1 MKPEDFEPLRL
12 PIPTGGV
19 TEPTEVRALEQ
30 LLLLRV
36 LRLTTGHLSAWTWER
51 VLGGEQ
57 FGHVIENWGDA
68 SFVAEVVAHDEIRAI
83 SAPEDLKLACALAR
97 QLDVQHIK
105 FDPIGAVARRLPQFC
120 FTAGAMNYPRD
131 GRRELAVRLDRG
143 VAVLELAEQ
152 SRTWL
157 ELLTLDS
164 HGEVLRRSIVPTSL
178 NLTLGRPSLLAT
190 VIETSRLLD
199 GDERMAGAVH
209 DAPEVKEAL
218 GQGDVV
224 RAVQLLHQV
233 KMPAPVGYSA
243 TVNAGYGTVSY
254 FNAVAPSV
262 IVPL

>member
-1 MKPEDFEPLRL
+1 MKPEVFESLIVPTAAANT
-12 PIPTGGV
+12 PIQA
-19 TEPTEVRALEQ
+19 RALEQ
-30 LLLLRV
+30 LVLLRV

-51 VLGGEQ
+51 VLSGDQ

-68 SFVAEVVAHDEIRAI
+68 CFVAEVVAHDEIRAI
-83 SAPEDLKLACALAR
+83 NAPEDLKLACALAR
-97 QLDVQHIK
+97 QFDVQHIK

-120 FTAGAMNYPRD
+120 FTVGTMNYPRD

-152 SRTWL
+152 SATWL
-157 ELLTLDS
+157 ELLTLGS
-164 HGEVLRRSIVPTSL
+164 HGDVLRGSIVPTSL
-178 NLTLGRPSLLAT
+178 NLTLSRPLLLAT
-190 VIETSRLLD
+190 VIEIARLLD

-224 RAVQLLHQV
+224 RAVHLLQQAT
-233 KMPAPVGYSA
+233 MPAPVGYCA
-243 TVNAGYGTVSY
+243 TANAAYGAVSY

-262 IVPL
+262 VVPL